1 MVGKTIKV
9 LSNRIMREME
19 NGPLREEHR
28 RITGMQRWM
37 LGYLNHQP
45 EGAEIFQRD
54 VEKEFNI
61 RRSTASG
68 ILRLMEKN
76 GLIERLSVD
85 SDARLKRIVVTERAR
100 DFHRMVEDENVRM
113 EDILTRGF
121 SDGELAEFFRITD
134 RISKNLDEA
143 ALLTEK
149 AKSEKNED

>member
-1 MVGKTIKV
+1 MNEHRMVGKTIKV

-19 NGPLREEHR
+19 NGPLQEEHR

-37 LGYLNHQP
+37 LGYLNRQP
-45 EGAEIFQRD
+45 EGTEIFQRD

-76 GLIERLSVD
+76 GLIERRSVE

-100 DFHRMVEDENVRM
+100 NFHRMVEEEIVRM
-113 EDILTRGF
+113 EGVLTRGL
-121 SDGELAEFFRITD
+121 SDGERAEFFRITD
-134 RISKNLDEA
+134 RISENLDA
-143 ALLTEK
+143 IALQTEK
-149 AKSEKNED
+149 